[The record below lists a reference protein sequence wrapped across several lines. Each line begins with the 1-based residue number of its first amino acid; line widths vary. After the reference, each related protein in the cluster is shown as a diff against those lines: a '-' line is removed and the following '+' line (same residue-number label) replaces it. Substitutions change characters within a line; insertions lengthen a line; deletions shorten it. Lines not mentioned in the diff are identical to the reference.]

1 MEITMQAM
9 GDGRGVAIP
18 RSLLDQVGLEDRVEV
33 EVDGD
38 ALVLRRPRPAETHS
52 LREDYQLRYSNQ
64 NRNGEDEEEFTEF
77 VDPDFEEDDEK
88 DW

>member
-9 GDGRGVAIP
+9 GDRRGVAIP
-18 RSLLDQVGLEDRVEV
+18 KSLLDQVGFEDRVEV

-38 ALVLRRPRPAETHS
+38 SLVLRRPRPTEAHS
-52 LREDYQLRYSNQ
+52 LQEDDRQRHSSQ
-64 NRNGEDEEEFTEF
+64 NRNEEDDEEFTEF